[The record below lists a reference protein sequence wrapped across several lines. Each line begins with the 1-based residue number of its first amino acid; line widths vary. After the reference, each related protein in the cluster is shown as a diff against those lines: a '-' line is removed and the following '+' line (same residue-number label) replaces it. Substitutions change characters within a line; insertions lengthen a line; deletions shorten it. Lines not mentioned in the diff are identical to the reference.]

1 MLPLNHA
8 AKCLDGDRVLRT
20 PIHRNLPRQRPQ
32 RHSRQCISDSV
43 HFGLG
48 KKLLLLQRVHGE
60 GRHGSGV
67 DELGQLDLM
76 MPLVGLVPVILG
88 SGKNF
93 DDHSPALAARLDAR
107 LGPGPSHE
115 EIRTHPC

>member
-48 KKLLLLQRVHGE
+48 EMFHLQCAHDE
-60 GRHGSGV
+60 ERHGPGT
-67 DELGQLDLM
+67 DKLGHLDLRGS
-76 MPLVGLVPVILG
+76 LVGLVPVILG
-88 SGKNF
+88 SGKNL

-115 EIRTHPC
+115 GIRTHPC